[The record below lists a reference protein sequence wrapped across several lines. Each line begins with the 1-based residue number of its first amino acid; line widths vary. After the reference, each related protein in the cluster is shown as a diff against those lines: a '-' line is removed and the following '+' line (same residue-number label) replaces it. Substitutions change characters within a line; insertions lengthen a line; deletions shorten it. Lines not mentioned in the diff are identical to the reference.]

1 MTRIRQ
7 DKEGGLQSSVGL
19 LDQSLGRACG
29 QAKSKVAE
37 CPGVPVLQAVSFV
50 GNHRP
55 LSLGA
60 GRKAPPSWGRGR
72 MGERGCPPSSGGPA
86 RDAPKLLLTRQNPPL
101 RRPLPRQIGSAVPL
115 KGPESEL
122 RMKLTHGG
130 RGGPWAGGVPG
141 QQQQRKREGD
151 RSCLC
156 ALLRRAETTKR
167 HLNSTVHRDSCNE
180 VTPHNGGIQDPR
192 GPAGLGACPPGPAD
206 GDVIFR

>member
-1 MTRIRQ
+1 MACKVLWDFWIRAWAGRVAKQ
-7 DKEGGLQSSVGL
+7 KARSPNARGFPSCRQSALWGITGPSPWEQAGKPLRPGG
-19 LDQSLGRACG
+19 
-29 QAKSKVAE
+29 
-37 CPGVPVLQAVSFV
+37 
-50 GNHRP
+50 
-55 LSLGA
+55 GA
-60 GRKAPPSWGRGR
+60 GW
-72 MGERGCPPSSGGPA
+72 ERGPA

-101 RRPLPRQIGSAVPL
+101 PRPLPRQIGSAVPL

-141 QQQQRKREGD
+141 QQQQRKPDGD

-167 HLNSTVHRDSCNE
+167 HLNSTVQRDSCNE

-192 GPAGLGACPPGPAD
+192 GPAGLGACPPPGPAD